1 MTVAAQVHETSL
13 RTGANGMR
21 LRDSLWALIGR
32 DRTEVSE
39 LALEKIR
46 KAMLFALDSRCEE
59 THYALDTKICF
70 AKDVS
75 ELWYL
80 RPELMNVLAASC
92 GESQARD
99 TLVEI
104 SSLFQGLVAGAT
116 PSRFGAL

>member
-1 MTVAAQVHETSL
+1 
-13 RTGANGMR
+13 MR

-32 DRTEVSE
+32 DRTEVPE

-92 GESQARD
+92 GESQARA
-99 TLVEI
+99 TLAEI
-104 SSLFQGLVAGAT
+104 SSLFQGHVAGAT